1 MIEFLNKM
9 TKMWNKLKK
18 MSYNQVLLLL
28 LGILVFVMI
37 MHVYIAGCGTYE
49 AYNNR
54 KANKAAK
61 KAEEAAKKAEKKAEE
76 EAKKAEKTVQ
86 GQIDKLKKR
95 VKNIEDIVDIENDVE
110 AQ

>member
-1 MIEFLNKM
+1 
-9 TKMWNKLKK
+9 MWNKLKK

-49 AYNNR
+49 AYKNR
-54 KANKAAK
+54 KSKKVAKNVAKKAKEAVQ
-61 KAEEAAKKAEKKAEE
+61 KAEEAVQNNVTKS
-76 EAKKAEKTVQ
+76 VQ

>member
-1 MIEFLNKM
+1 
-9 TKMWNKLKK
+9 MWNKLKK

-49 AYNNR
+49 AYKNR
-54 KANKAAK
+54 KSKKAAK
-61 KAEEAAKKAEKKAEE
+61 KAKEAVQKAEE
-76 EAKKAEKTVQ
+76 AVQNNVTKSVQ